1 MQPYAE
7 ILSRDC
13 RIGLEQW
20 NRFNLLQTL
29 GWRGWYWKRSVAR
42 SGGTM
47 FSSTFWILCRCPLPQ
62 HFNLVPEELAG
73 QLSQGYAFELG
84 KHVEKPFEYVPLGA
98 AGGMSASALAM
109 TRFARAHLGDGSVD
123 GQRILSGESVAL
135 MLCSMNMKVL
145 IPGFMVLITTREVTL
160 LSMDTVAELFDSSRN
175 LSWYRNTISVFLSRP
190 IPLWVSG

>member
-1 MQPYAE
+1 MGGLCSAAHSGSSADVFATAFQP
-7 ILSRDC
+7 
-13 RIGLEQW
+13 
-20 NRFNLLQTL
+20 
-29 GWRGWYWKRSVAR
+29 
-42 SGGTM
+42 
-47 FSSTFWILCRCPLPQ
+47 
-62 HFNLVPEELAG
+62 VPEELAG

-135 MLCSMNMKVL
+135 MREPCSMNMKVL

-175 LSWYRNTISVFLSRP
+175 LPWYRNTISVCLSRP